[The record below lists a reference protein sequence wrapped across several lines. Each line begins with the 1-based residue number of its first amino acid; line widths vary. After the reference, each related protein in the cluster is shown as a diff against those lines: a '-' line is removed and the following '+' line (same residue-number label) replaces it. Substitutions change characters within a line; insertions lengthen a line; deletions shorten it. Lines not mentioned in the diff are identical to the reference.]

1 MTDLGD
7 QRILI
12 GDVLD
17 RLRTLPDRSV
27 DCVVTSPP
35 YWGLR
40 DYGADG
46 QIGLEESPDV
56 WCARLVDVFR
66 ECRRVL
72 ADHGTCWVN
81 IGDAYATGT
90 NASRNPTS
98 TVGDDVPASW
108 SNRSEATRRH
118 PEGLKTKDLIG
129 LPWMLAFALRAD
141 GWWLRSEIIWAK
153 PNPMPESVR
162 DRPTKGHEQ
171 IFLLSKRPRYYYDA
185 EAIRDAV
192 TSDRA
197 PSRKAKHSG
206 AGHLALRPNGTPY
219 DGEGTSRNA
228 RTVWRIAT
236 QPFPEAHF
244 ATFPEELPRRCIA
257 AGCPERVCTECGQ
270 PSERIVERV
279 SRGDWNPRQTA
290 DPMVARSTKGVGG
303 SSFYQ
308 IPQPTTSG
316 WSDCG
321 HDAWRPGVVL
331 DPFLGSGTT
340 LQVAR
345 RLNRHGIGTELNPGY
360 AAIAARR
367 IGGEPRPQGVQL
379 EIT

>member
-1 MTDLGD
+1 MVDLGD

-17 RLRTLPDRSV
+17 RLRELPDGSV

-72 ADHGTCWVN
+72 ADHGTLWVN
-81 IGDAYATGT
+81 CGDAYGSGTTG
-90 NASRNPTS
+90 RNDAGRDTPGGRGGSINGGERTHINGS
-98 TVGDDVPASW
+98 SGTKP
-108 SNRSEATRRH
+108 
-118 PEGLKTKDLIG
+118 KDLIG

-185 EAIRDAV
+185 DAIRDAV

-228 RTVWRIAT
+228 RTVWSIAT

-270 PSERIVERV
+270 PSARIVD
-279 SRGDWNPRQTA
+279 G
-290 DPMVARSTKGVGG
+290 
-303 SSFYQ
+303 
-308 IPQPTTSG
+308 G

-321 HDAWRPGVVL
+321 HGAWRTGVVL
-331 DPFLGSGTT
+331 DPFCGSGTT

-345 RLNRHGIGTELNPGY
+345 RLNRHGIGTELNPEY
-360 AAIAARR
+360 AEIAARR
-367 IGGEPRPQGVQL
+367 IGREPKPQGVQM
-379 EIT
+379 EVTPCN